1 MMTEQDPSFTT
12 FLFLFFFSLFYFRLI
27 FPLNLMI
34 IYKLFFEIE
43 VDQLYLRPL
52 NRPLHLLAHRDNS
65 PAL

>member
-1 MMTEQDPSFTT
+1 MTEQDPSFTT

-43 VDQLYLRPL
+43 VDQL
-52 NRPLHLLAHRDNS
+52 
-65 PAL
+65 